1 MHYRSPKASQ
11 QSAVSENLT
20 RGSTKSYQCKTRMR
34 SIPTSRPYEYT
45 QSPFYSFSL
54 VSRPIW
60 DSRSMNDST
69 MMLFRCSVS
78 LVSDLEPY
86 YRVCLTS
93 NGQIDGLR
101 FGSISISI
109 PPNLLATQNQNQSN
123 QSSGHLD
130 IPSNI
135 LVTVLVTTRLH
146 SPINRQRDLHYLNR
160 LMHNHKQLP
169 VVLSTTLV

>member
-1 MHYRSPKASQ
+1 MI
-11 QSAVSENLT
+11 AVLVRTS
-20 RGSTKSYQCKTRMR
+20 KVIKVYQCKTRIGT
-34 SIPTSRPYEYT
+34 IPSSMPYDYT

-60 DSRSMNDST
+60 DPRSMNDST

-78 LVSDLEPY
+78 LVSDLELY

-109 PPNLLATQNQNQSN
+109 PPNLVAAQNQNQSRN
-123 QSSGHLD
+123 QFK
-130 IPSNI
+130 N
-135 LVTVLVTTRLH
+135 
-146 SPINRQRDLHYLNR
+146 
-160 LMHNHKQLP
+160 
-169 VVLSTTLV
+169 